1 VETYVEKYM
10 FMMCGHTHPH
20 TYGIDRI
27 HIDSVCC
34 LSASNKK
41 MQSHDE
47 NFKAKLKLIR
57 HRLDRIRRRQAEHF
71 RHFRRLNKWNI
82 NFKAI
87 INVLNTISVTSLVLT
102 FSGSHTTLI
111 LCTVSN
117 SLSAVGTA
125 ILTVVNMDA
134 LSQSHQTSYLQFA
147 EVHDDYIAELLVN
160 DLNGQDLDRILTE
173 INSKV
178 GLILDNCEPID
189 LSSSLGTK
197 SPSSSSLHLC
207 PEHPAS
213 IVDIKETDVLKIDP
227 VYSLDVLTSIRL
239 DEPQNSFGV
248 EGISPNISSPC

>member
-1 VETYVEKYM
+1 MESLVETYVEKYSDYRYM
-10 FMMCGHTHPH
+10 FMVCGHTHRH
-20 TYGIDRI
+20 IYGIDRMHI
-27 HIDSVCC
+27 HSVCC
-34 LSASNKK
+34 VYASNKK
-41 MQSHDE
+41 MQSHDD

-71 RHFRRLNKWNI
+71 RQFRRLTKWNI

-117 SLSAVGTA
+117 SLSALGTA

-147 EVHDDYIAELLVN
+147 EVHDDYLAELLV
-160 DLNGQDLDRILTE
+160 DDINGQDLDRILTE

-189 LSSSLGTK
+189 LSSSLGRK
-197 SPSSSSLHLC
+197 SPSSSSLQLC
-207 PEHPAS
+207 PEHPAA
-213 IVDIKETDVLKIDP
+213 IGDIKETDMLKDNP
-227 VYSLDVLTSIRL
+227 VDSSEILNSIRL
-239 DEPQNSFGV
+239 DAHM
-248 EGISPNISSPC
+248 SSPC